1 MRSCTRKT
9 GSFVGAGSTRTSKLK
24 YAESAQVHL
33 QVRDCGV
40 GTPGKELGKVFK
52 AFHRADAT
60 RSGLHEFATK
70 LVLDKS
76 ITSPDPS
83 GREVAAAGSYVS
95 SSPCLRSGRHADST
109 TANRPLPRWPTRPR
123 SDGTRGLF
131 ARHPYRVRRALLRF
145 LSLGQQ
151 YLRFG
156 WAHPMLMAGHFLA
169 LGVCDGG
176 AIYKDPP
183 LAESLPFAQHPL
195 PALADPPMCQRQS
208 SPAAKPGSTSAS
220 VQLLVRRLSRVPR
233 ADNVVPALR
242 R

>member
-1 MRSCTRKT
+1 L
-9 GSFVGAGSTRTSKLK
+9 AGESVIVTHDAQLYKKNGILRRCCSTRTSTLN
-24 YAESAQVHL
+24 YGESTQVHL
-33 QVRDCGV
+33 QVRDSGV

-76 ITSPDPS
+76 ITS
-83 GREVAAAGSYVS
+83 RRIRAAAKSPPLGSYVS

-156 WAHPMLMAGHFLA
+156 WAHPMLMAGHFPA
-169 LGVCDGG
+169 LGVRDGG
-176 AIYKDPP
+176 AMYKDPP

-195 PALADPPMCQRQS
+195 PALVDPPMCQRQS
-208 SPAAKPGSTSAS
+208 SPSG
-220 VQLLVRRLSRVPR
+220 
-233 ADNVVPALR
+233 
-242 R
+242 

>member
-1 MRSCTRKT
+1 MERIRRC
-9 GSFVGAGSTRTSKLK
+9 TSK
-24 YAESAQVHL
+24 YATAVSGPQAKNWARFSRL
-33 QVRDCGV
+33 
-40 GTPGKELGKVFK
+40 
-52 AFHRADAT
+52 HRADAT

-76 ITSPDPS
+76 ITS
-83 GREVAAAGSYVS
+83 RRIRAAAKSPPLGSYVS

-123 SDGTRGLF
+123 SDGTRRLF

-156 WAHPMLMAGHFLA
+156 WAHPMLMAGHFPA
-169 LGVCDGG
+169 LGVRDGG
-176 AIYKDPP
+176 AMYKDPP

-195 PALADPPMCQRQS
+195 PALVDPPMCQRQS
-208 SPAAKPGSTSAS
+208 SPSG
-220 VQLLVRRLSRVPR
+220 
-233 ADNVVPALR
+233 
-242 R
+242 